1 MPNNDHLADHPV
13 LEYLTFRI
21 DRLSDLSK
29 EAATQYYEREFG
41 VSVRDLRVL
50 RLVKL
55 EPGLT
60 LGRLIELTMIE
71 KTFVSKIVSSL
82 VKRSLLRREIGQ
94 EDARQINLY
103 LTPDAEVLVKRTY
116 ERGNALEKMML
127 STITEQELEVLN
139 RCIEK
144 LTSSLADHLAHQ
156 KEKALRHE
164 HVE

>member
-1 MPNNDHLADHPV
+1 MPNTDHPV

-60 LGRLIELTMIE
+60 LGRLIELAMLE
-71 KTFVSKIVSSL
+71 KTFASKIVSSL

-144 LTSSLADHLAHQ
+144 LTSSLAHHLAHQ
-156 KEKALRHE
+156 KEEALRHE